1 MRLRKSLARRS
12 ELRYL
17 MGRNEVSDE
26 NKNTH
31 DDVLSDRDD
40 IRARH
45 FEDLDFLIDRC
56 IEINMVGT
64 NASGNAKLEVFGLY
78 FGRS

>member
-1 MRLRKSLARRS
+1 MRRS

-17 MGRNEVSDE
+17 VGRNEVSDE

-40 IRARH
+40 IGARH
-45 FEDLDFLIDRC
+45 FEDLNFFIDCC

-64 NASGNAKLEVFGLY
+64 NASGDAKLEVLGL
-78 FGRS
+78 